1 MTNTQAHARRWELEI
16 MGEFD
21 SVEDDLIEL
30 RARRRRD
37 SIVKKTGNNGGT
49 DLHALL
55 RKIHV
60 P

>member
-1 MTNTQAHARRWELEI
+1 

-37 SIVKKTGNNGGT
+37 SIVKKTGI
-49 DLHALL
+49 
-55 RKIHV
+55 K
-60 P
+60 